1 MRDTHRD
8 MRVTNGEFDAL
19 IQALEGA
26 PDEFNVPK
34 AEHEELLGLLLPV
47 TSSSRSIPPP
57 VPVSAASCAS

>member
-34 AEHEELLGLLLPV
+34 AVRCP
-47 TSSSRSIPPP
+47 T
-57 VPVSAASCAS
+57 VPGQGIQ